1 MREGLRGIVSGMEK
15 APTEMAGADKSVKF
29 LARSDRALATVVLA
43 VDPFLL
49 YLIGYPVDL
58 VVIWQNLAA
67 QFQKKTWASKLCL
80 FSR

>member
-1 MREGLRGIVSGMEK
+1 
-15 APTEMAGADKSVKF
+15 MAGDDKSAKF

-43 VDPFLL
+43 VDPSLI
-49 YLIGYPVDL
+49 YLIGYPVDMA
-58 VVIWQNLAA
+58 VIWHNLAG